1 MRRGDRGGRPPM
13 LRRRE
18 LLRFGA
24 CATALLLPL
33 PALARTAP
41 RESERTLR
49 LYNLHTGERLNST
62 YWAAG
67 RYLPEAQ
74 TDIDLILRDHYTD
87 EVTAIDPGLLDL
99 LYRIQSGLGAAQGL
113 DVVCGYRS
121 PATNA
126 ELVREGRV
134 HARNSY
140 HISGQALD
148 FRVPGRDL
156 RQVRKLAMNLSGGGV
171 GYYPRSH
178 FIHVDVGPVRHW

>member
-1 MRRGDRGGRPPM
+1 MRRGDGAKRPPI

-18 LLRFGA
+18 LLRFAA

-49 LYNLHTGERLNST
+49 LYNLHTGETIKATFWSG
-62 YWAAG
+62 G
-67 RYLPEAQ
+67 RYLPDAQ
-74 TDIDLILRDHYTD
+74 AEINRILRDHYTD
-87 EVTAIDPGLLDL
+87 EVTAIDPSLIDL
-99 LYRIQSGLGAAQGL
+99 LYRIQSGLAAAQGL

-156 RQVRKLAMNLSGGGV
+156 RQVRKLAMNLNGGGV

-178 FIHVDVGPVRHW
+178 FIHADVGPVRHW

>member
-1 MRRGDRGGRPPM
+1 MRSGDGDGRAPA
-13 LRRRE
+13 LRRRA
-18 LLRFGA
+18 LMRWGA
-24 CATALLLPL
+24 CAAALLLPL

-41 RESERTLR
+41 NERERTLK
-49 LYNLHTGERLNST
+49 LYNLHTGERITST
-62 YWAAG
+62 YWVQG
-67 RYLPEAQ
+67 SYLPEAQ
-74 TDIDLILRDHYTD
+74 KDIDLILRDHYTD
-87 EVTAIDPGLLDL
+87 EVTVIDPGLLDL
-99 LYRIQSGLGAAQGL
+99 LHRIQSGIGAAQGL

-121 PATNA
+121 PETNA

-156 RQVRKLAMNLSGGGV
+156 RQVRKLAMSLRGGGV
-171 GYYPRSH
+171 GYYPRPH

>member
-1 MRRGDRGGRPPM
+1 MRRDDGAGRPRI

-18 LLRFGA
+18 LLWTAA

-49 LYNLHTGERLNST
+49 LYNLHTGERLKAT
-62 YWAAG
+62 FWEQG
-67 RYLPEAQ
+67 RYLPDAQ
-74 TDIDLILRDHYTD
+74 AAINQILRDHYSG
-87 EVTAIDPGLLDL
+87 EVTEIDPALVEL
-99 LYRIQSGLGAAQGL
+99 LYRIQRGLNAAQGL

-121 PATNA
+121 PETNA

-156 RQVRKLAMNLSGGGV
+156 RQVRKLAMALKGGGV
-171 GYYPRSH
+171 GYYPRAH
-178 FIHVDVGPVRHW
+178 FIHVDVGPLRHW